1 MNIEFHL
8 KYKDTDDDFE
18 LTEDL
23 KIKTLITGFISNTKY
38 VSLDIY
44 GNLYIRKG
52 FKWNASGPTVD
63 TPNTREAT
71 CYHDALYTLAN
82 AHAFKGPHSADVREK
97 ADYILYKVL
106 RENGMCWLRAQFWH
120 KGVRAI
126 GSRYW
131 ETKKKRYKGM
141 HE

>member
-38 VSLDIY
+38 VSIDIH

-52 FKWNASGPTVD
+52 FKWNASGPTID
-63 TPNTREAT
+63 SLNTREAT
-71 CYHDALYTLAN
+71 CYHDALYELSN
-82 AHAFKGPHSADVREK
+82 HSAFKLCSYRIRLEAD
-97 ADYILYKVL
+97 DLLYKTL
-106 RENGMCWLRAQFWH
+106 RENGMWWIRAQVWH
-120 KGVRAI
+120 KSVRMCG
-126 GSRYW
+126 GSYW
-131 ETKKKRYKGM
+131 ETNKKRYKGM
-141 HE
+141 YK